1 MKKIRIFDFIA
12 EDSENNIS
20 NLMRTN
26 KLILEI
32 KELVDKINILK
43 TKIKVL
49 NLEEVTFDENSLQ
62 QFKNIKLEIEKY
74 IQNTKEPNK

>member
-1 MKKIRIFDFIA
+1 MKKLRIFDFIA

-43 TKIKVL
+43 TKIKGL

>member
-1 MKKIRIFDFIA
+1 MNEIW
-12 EDSENNIS
+12 EN
-20 NLMRTN
+20 
-26 KLILEI
+26 ILY
-32 KELVDKINILK
+32 LVFNILK
-43 TKIKVL
+43 TKIKGL

>member
-1 MKKIRIFDFIA
+1 
-12 EDSENNIS
+12 
-20 NLMRTN
+20 MRTN

-43 TKIKVL
+43 TKIKGL